1 MRIRCLF
8 SAAGLLTAAA
18 FAQIN
23 TAGLIGTITD
33 ESGGIVRSAEV
44 TLMSQDTGTQRITH
58 TNTTGQYNFEQ
69 LPPGLYRLTAQA
81 AGFQTEVASRVE
93 LSVGRKAVLDL
104 RLRVGEI
111 KAETVVTAGVDLVDT
126 RDSSFSNVMQNI
138 AIRELPLNGR
148 DVNQLALLEPG
159 VVMTRRAADSGSAEY
174 KLVING
180 SRPSQNSF
188 LLDGSDINDATNTTP
203 TSAAGVILGVDTLRE
218 FRVLANS
225 YSAAYGSS
233 AGGIVS
239 AVTKSGTNQFHGS
252 VFEFIRNSDIDA
264 KNYFDSHSA
273 PIPPLR
279 RNQFGAEVDGPIVK
293 NKTFFMTSYEG
304 LRWRLGLTNIAVVP
318 GANARLGILPN
329 QPPITVNPAVPGYLN
344 LVPLPNGPLFSDGTG
359 QFISSVSQV
368 TDENF
373 ATSRIDHYL
382 SQKTFLFARYS
393 YDGARQS
400 VPDNLNLS
408 TANSR
413 TRNQYATVEVTHIF
427 SERLLDTFRFSFNKS
442 LSTSFPSFQRQVDP
456 SLSFLPGDPFGQIS
470 VTGLFSLG
478 PSRFGPSFLNMKLF
492 QFSDNAAYTRG
503 RHSLNIG
510 IDYRFYHL
518 PAQQVQSPFGFYQF
532 SSLAN
537 FLQAIPTSVE
547 MTLPSSNLVRNW
559 RQSMIAAYIQDDIRI
574 SRKLTLNLGLRYERV
589 SLPVEENG
597 LLSNLRSLQ
606 APKATVG
613 NLFTNPSNLNFAPRV
628 GLAWDP
634 FGDGKTSIRSGFG
647 LFYDELWSD
656 FYLNAGNRQ
665 PPFYTLGS
673 VAATPNSPIPFPNAY
688 ALINSPRFTL
698 GRQDVVQYRPN
709 SPYEI
714 QYNFTVQR
722 QVASMSVITAGY
734 TGERGVHLPELID
747 GNQASPTILGDGSYF
762 FPPNST
768 VQNPNFT
775 GIRYK
780 ETAGQ
785 SYYNALQVSFEE
797 RFSRGLS
804 FRLNYTFSRNIDT
817 GSIEI
822 SQGTDNDLPQNP
834 YNLKSDRGLS
844 NYDVR
849 NYFVTYWNW
858 DLPSLPGPKMLGSGW
873 HWNAITTLASGN
885 PFSAV
890 ISFDR
895 ARAIPQSGTAPET
908 PNLAP
913 GGNTNPILGDP
924 ARYFNP
930 SSFVLQPA
938 GFYGNLGR
946 NTLIGPGLVKVDF
959 SLNKRFQVNERLG
972 LELRTEAFNL
982 FNHPNFSIPSQRAV
996 FSGVNESTGL
1006 GIPVASAGLI
1016 TTTQTSSRQLQLGL
1030 KVIF

>member
-1 MRIRCLF
+1 V
-8 SAAGLLTAAA
+8 AAAA
-18 FAQIN
+18 FGQMN
-23 TAGLIGTITD
+23 TAELVGTVTD
-33 ESGGIVRSAEV
+33 ESGGVVRGVEV
-44 TLMSQDTGTQRITH
+44 KLASQDTGTQRITH
-58 TNTTGQYNFEQ
+58 TNAAGQYNFEE
-69 LPPGLYRLTAQA
+69 LPPGLYRLFAQA
-81 AGFQTEVASRVE
+81 AGFQTEVAPRVE
-93 LSVGRKAVLDL
+93 LTVGRKAALDL

-111 KAETVVTAGVDLVDT
+111 RGETIVTAEADLVDT
-126 RDSSFSNVMQNI
+126 RDSSLSNVMQNA

-180 SRPSQNSF
+180 SRPSQNGF

-225 YSAAYGSS
+225 FSAAYGRS
-233 AGGIVS
+233 AGGVVS
-239 AVTKSGTNQFHGS
+239 AVTKSGTNELHGS
-252 VFEFIRNSDIDA
+252 VFEFIRNSEVDA
-264 KNYFDSHSA
+264 KNFFDAHTA
-273 PIPPLR
+273 AIPPLR
-279 RNQFGAEVDGPIVK
+279 RNQFGAEADGPIIK
-293 NKTFFMTSYEG
+293 NRTFFMASYEG
-304 LRWRLGLTNIAVVP
+304 LRWRLGLTTIAVTP

-329 QPPITVNPAVPGYLN
+329 QPPVTVNPAVTAYLN

-359 QFISSVSQV
+359 QFINSASQV
-368 TDENF
+368 TGENF
-373 ATSRIDHYL
+373 ATSRIDHRV
-382 SQKTFLFARYS
+382 SDKTFLFARYS

-400 VPDNLNLS
+400 VPDSLNLS

-413 TRNQYATVEVTHIF
+413 TRNQYLTAELTHIF

-442 LSTSFPSFQRQVDP
+442 LSTSFPSYQRQVDP

-470 VTGLFSLG
+470 ITGLFSLG

-492 QFSDNAAYTRG
+492 QFNDNAAYTRG

-532 SSLAN
+532 SSLAT
-537 FLQAIPTSVE
+537 FLQAVPTSVE

-559 RQSMIAAYIQDDIRI
+559 RQSMLAAYFQDDIRLN
-574 SRKLTLNLGLRYERV
+574 RRLTLNLGLRYERV
-589 SLPVEENG
+589 SLPDEENG
-597 LLSNLRSLQ
+597 LLSNLRNLQ
-606 APKATVG
+606 APRATIG
-613 NLFTNPSNLNFAPRV
+613 PLFTNPSNRNFAPRA

-647 LFYDELWSD
+647 IFYEELWSD

-673 VAATPNSPIPFPNAY
+673 VAATASSPIPFPNAY
-688 ALINSPRFTL
+688 ALINSPRFVL
-698 GRQDVVQYRPN
+698 GRQDVVQYQPN

-714 QYNFTVQR
+714 QYNLTVQR
-722 QVASMSVITAGY
+722 QIASGSVVTAGY
-734 TGERGVHLPELID
+734 TGGRGVHLPELVD
-747 GNQASPTILGDGSYF
+747 GNQASPTILPDGSYF
-762 FPPNST
+762 FPANST

-785 SYYNALQVSFEE
+785 SYYNAFLLSFEQRLTKGVSF
-797 RFSRGLS
+797 RV
-804 FRLNYTFSRNIDT
+804 NYTFSRNIDT

-834 YNLKSDRGLS
+834 YNLKADRGLS

-858 DLPSLPGPKMLGSGW
+858 DLPTLPGPKLLGSGW
-873 HWNAITTLASGN
+873 HWNAITTIATGN

-908 PNLAP
+908 PNLVA
-913 GGNTNPILGDP
+913 GSSTNPILGDP
-924 ARYFNP
+924 ARYFDP
-930 SSFVLQPA
+930 SSFVLQTA

-946 NTLIGPGLVKVDF
+946 NTLIGPGLAKVDF
-959 SLNKRFQVNERLG
+959 SVNKRFRMTERLG
-972 LELRTEAFNL
+972 LEVRAEAFNL

-996 FSGVNESTGL
+996 FSGVNAATGL
-1006 GIPVASAGLI
+1006 GVPVASAGLI